1 MINVNNSPTM
11 QQEFHLSVSSQMK
24 QVDARILP
32 APVLQYNERTA
43 RVNRGIWQMQA
54 FQIASN
60 LEKDSWTIFNLSG
73 MVLQEHLIPEFVSS
87 LKQCG

>member
-1 MINVNNSPTM
+1 MINVNNSPIM
-11 QQEFHLSVSSQMK
+11 QEEFHLSVSSEMK

-43 RVNRGIWQMQA
+43 RVNKGIWQMQA

-60 LEKDSWTIFNLSG
+60 LEKDSWTILDLSG
-73 MVLQEHLIPEFVSS
+73 TILGSLIPDFVSL